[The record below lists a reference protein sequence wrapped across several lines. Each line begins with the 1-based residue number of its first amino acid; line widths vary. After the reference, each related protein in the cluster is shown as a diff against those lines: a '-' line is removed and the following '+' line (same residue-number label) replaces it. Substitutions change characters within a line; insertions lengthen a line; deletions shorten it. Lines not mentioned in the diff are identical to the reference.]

1 MKVTFFSSGKLIC
14 SSWRSFHLSSWKA
27 TTKNGLAKSSLVPK
41 ITYGVKIYNPRMQE
55 LLIGASWE
63 VDRWAMVVLVFFDDR
78 AKSAEDM
85 SLAK

>member
-1 MKVTFFSSGKLIC
+1 MNMFLLKKL
-14 SSWRSFHLSSWKA
+14 SFVQPE
-27 TTKNGLAKSSLVPK
+27 NGLP
-41 ITYGVKIYNPRMQE
+41 ITTYGVKIYNPRMQE